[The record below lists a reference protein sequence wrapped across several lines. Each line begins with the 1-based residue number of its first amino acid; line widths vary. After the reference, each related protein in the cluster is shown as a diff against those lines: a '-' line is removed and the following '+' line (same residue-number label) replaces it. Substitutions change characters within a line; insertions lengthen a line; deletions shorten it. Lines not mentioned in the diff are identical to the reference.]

1 VEVLRFI
8 KVETQGNSG
17 RNVNIDEIE
26 AIRKDIEEIVN
37 NGFNGT
43 IGIITS
49 FREQQQRAEEYL
61 RKKLSNY
68 HKLKQEQKLTIWFVG
83 DVQGEERDVV
93 YYTFVQ
99 DNKLNNANLTAIYP
113 IPGGTADDIKSLKMQ
128 RLNVGFSRAKDT
140 MVFVH
145 SMDIEDYSDSR
156 LGDALKFYWQ
166 IFQETKKKDYFIQ
179 DDTVFESPKEK
190 ELYNLL
196 IQTDFYRDNRNNLR
210 IIPQFDIGKY
220 IAQEYQKYIPRYR
233 VDFLMTLSD
242 GGKEKSL
249 ILEYD
254 GLEYHTKD
262 PHTVKSLEGFRGEYL
277 EYDIKRQLE
286 LESYGYHFLRIN
298 KFSLRPKAQ
307 GQTKVDVLNDL
318 LASAFSM

>member
-1 VEVLRFI
+1 M
-8 KVETQGNSG
+8 KS
-17 RNVNIDEIE
+17 
-26 AIRKDIEEIVN
+26 
-37 NGFNGT
+37 
-43 IGIITS
+43 
-49 FREQQQRAEEYL
+49 
-61 RKKLSNY
+61 KLSNY

-140 MVFVH
+140 IVFVH

-166 IFQETKKKDYFIQ
+166 IFQETQK
-179 DDTVFESPKEK
+179 
-190 ELYNLL
+190 
-196 IQTDFYRDNRNNLR
+196 RNNLR

-262 PHTVKSLEGFRGEYL
+262 PHTVKSLEDFRGEYL

-298 KFSLRPKAQ
+298 KFSLLPKEH
-307 GQTKVDVLNDL
+307 GQTKVNVFNDL
-318 LASAFSM
+318 LASAFAS